1 MKYQSFNR
9 SCSYAGLANMLL
21 DFSVDT
27 EDFKIVK
34 AASIPYIF
42 QFSEKQG
49 RFIAGPMIQEKKWF
63 NYYLNSIGLELK
75 DKEIKIEDALNF
87 FDVVSHKCMVGLK
100 IGNTGKHAVIFNGKE
115 RFEYKFLNNKRKGSL
130 EPDYYWYDSKALLMK
145 LEDKNQ
151 ISWIEKKQNCYSLNI
166 THELELSLE
175 CLENYRN
182 RVKEFCCEEQ
192 DFITLEKA
200 KWSLFEA
207 LFLDVFSMM
216 EIVNNT
222 EIVNEIKKLR
232 NDYIQIMKLK
242 VSAVLSNHLS
252 IDDLDNV
259 ITKYMKVIESYKKS
273 SNRFAGFEINA

>member
-1 MKYQSFNR
+1 VLFIKYQSFNR
-9 SCSYAGLANMLL
+9 SCAYAGLANMLL
-21 DFSVDT
+21 DLSVDT

-42 QFSEKQG
+42 QFNEKQG
-49 RFIAGPMIQEKKWF
+49 RFVAGAMIQEKKWF
-63 NYYLNSIGLELK
+63 DYYLNSIGLEF
-75 DKEIKIEDALNF
+75 KEREIGIEEALNF

-100 IGNTGKHAVIFNGKE
+100 IGNTGKHAAIFNGIEK
-115 RFEYKFLNNKRKGSL
+115 FQYKFLNNKRKESL

-145 LEDKNQ
+145 LEDKTS
-151 ISWIEKKQNCYSLNI
+151 ISWIEKKENCFSMNI
-166 THELELSLE
+166 DHELDLSLE

-182 RVKEFCCEEQ
+182 KVKEFCFEEQ

-200 KWSLFEA
+200 KGCLFEA

-222 EIVNEIKKLR
+222 EIVNEIKKIR

-242 VSAVLSNHLS
+242 TSTVLSRHLS
-252 IDDLDNV
+252 IEHLDNV
-259 ITKYMKVIESYKKS
+259 IIKYMKVIEAYKKS
-273 SNRFAGFEINA
+273 NLL